1 MADGSILSHHLIP
14 SGGNYKR
21 AAEKVIEGAL
31 QKAGLSLEGLG
42 LVVATGYGAAN
53 VAFAAQQATELACQ
67 GRGINHLFPQAR
79 TIIDVGGQASKII
92 KVDARGRVTD
102 FAISEKCAAGS
113 GRFLQVI
120 ARVLGV
126 NLEDIGPLS
135 LKSSDGV
142 KFSTSCAVFAES
154 EAISRITEGARK
166 EDILAGVHHAIAA
179 KILNLVQR
187 VGLERECAIT
197 GGGAK
202 DVGLVKRVEERLGM
216 QLLVPQE
223 PQITAALG
231 AALVAR
237 ERSSEQPGEA

>member
-1 MADGSILSHHLIP
+1 
-14 SGGNYKR
+14 
-21 AAEKVIEGAL
+21 
-31 QKAGLSLEGLG
+31 
-42 LVVATGYGAAN
+42 
-53 VAFAAQQATELACQ
+53 
-67 GRGINHLFPQAR
+67 
-79 TIIDVGGQASKII
+79 VGGQASKII

-166 EDILAGVHHAIAA
+166 EDILAGVPPTT
-179 KILNLVQR
+179 
-187 VGLERECAIT
+187 CPT
-197 GGGAK
+197 GSSTRCSTA
-202 DVGLVKRVEERLGM
+202 RHRSSRRSRRRLG
-216 QLLVPQE
+216 
-223 PQITAALG
+223 
-231 AALVAR
+231 
-237 ERSSEQPGEA
+237 SC

>member
-1 MADGSILSHHLIP
+1 MGGSILSHHLVP
-14 SGGNYKR
+14 SGGNYRR

-31 QKAGLSLEGLG
+31 GKAGLSLEGLS

-53 VAFAAQQATELACQ
+53 VPFAGEQATELACQ
-67 GRGINHLFPQAR
+67 GRGVNYLFPRAR
-79 TIIDVGGQASKII
+79 TVIDVGGQASKVI

-102 FAISEKCAAGS
+102 FVISEKCAAGS

-126 NLEDIGPLS
+126 ELEDIGPLS

-187 VGLERECAIT
+187 VGLEKECAIT

-202 DVGLVKRVEERLGM
+202 DVGLVKRVEERLGTH
-216 QLLVPQE
+216 LLVPQE

-231 AALVAR
+231 AALIAG
-237 ERSSEQPGEA
+237 ERWSERRRQA